1 MEITV
6 FKVFVDVQGHIGV
19 VLLVRL
25 MEILILECF
34 SSKQMKPMFC
44 LLFRCCCCPSYLG
57 VLGAFMQHAIRQV
70 RYKILGCLAGRVA
83 SNFVLHIVHT
93 CLRRDSTPA

>member
-19 VLLVRL
+19 ALLVRL
-25 MEILILECF
+25 MEKIKNFGIGIKTDEANVLLAF
-34 SSKQMKPMFC
+34 S
-44 LLFRCCCCPSYLG
+44 LLLLPLLLR
-57 VLGAFMQHAIRQV
+57 LGAFMQHAIRQV

>member
-19 VLLVRL
+19 ALLVRL
-25 MEILILECF
+25 MEILILELE
-34 SSKQMKPMFC
+34 SKQMKPMFC

-57 VLGAFMQHAIRQV
+57 
-70 RYKILGCLAGRVA
+70 
-83 SNFVLHIVHT
+83 
-93 CLRRDSTPA
+93 

>member
-25 MEILILECF
+25 MEILVLELE
-34 SSKQMKPMFC
+34 SKQMNVLK
-44 LLFRCCCCPSYLG
+44 LFRCCCCPSYLG
-57 VLGAFMQHAIRQV
+57 
-70 RYKILGCLAGRVA
+70 
-83 SNFVLHIVHT
+83 
-93 CLRRDSTPA
+93 

>member
-25 MEILILECF
+25 MEILVLELE
-34 SSKQMKPMFC
+34 SKQMNV
-44 LLFRCCCCPSYLG
+44 LLAFSLLLLPLLLRC
-57 VLGAFMQHAIRQV
+57 V
-70 RYKILGCLAGRVA
+70 RCFYATCNKAGEV
-83 SNFVLHIVHT
+83 
-93 CLRRDSTPA
+93 

>member
-25 MEILILECF
+25 MEKIKNFGIGIKTDEANVL
-34 SSKQMKPMFC
+34 K
-44 LLFRCCCCPSYLG
+44 LFRCCCCPSYLG
-57 VLGAFMQHAIRQV
+57 
-70 RYKILGCLAGRVA
+70 
-83 SNFVLHIVHT
+83 
-93 CLRRDSTPA
+93 

>member
-25 MEILILECF
+25 MEILVLELE
-34 SSKQMKPMFC
+34 SKQMNV
-44 LLFRCCCCPSYLG
+44 LLAFSLLLLPLLLR
-57 VLGAFMQHAIRQV
+57 LGAFMQHAIRQV
-70 RYKILGCLAGRVA
+70 RYKILGCLAGSA
-83 SNFVLHIVHT
+83 LVHT

>member
-25 MEILILECF
+25 MEILIFELE
-34 SSKQMKPMFC
+34 SKQMNVLK
-44 LLFRCCCCPSYLG
+44 LFRCCCCHSY
-57 VLGAFMQHAIRQV
+57 LGAFMPHAIRQV
-70 RYKILGCLAGRVA
+70 RYKILGCLAGSA
-83 SNFVLHIVHT
+83 LVHT

>member
-19 VLLVRL
+19 VLWVRL
-25 MEILILECF
+25 MEILVLELE
-34 SSKQMKPMFC
+34 SKQMNV
-44 LLFRCCCCPSYLG
+44 LLAFSLLLLPLLLR
-57 VLGAFMQHAIRQV
+57 LGAFMQHAIRQV

>member
-25 MEILILECF
+25 MEILILELE
-34 SSKQMKPMFC
+34 SKQMNV
-44 LLFRCCCCPSYLG
+44 LLAFSLLLLPLLLR
-57 VLGAFMQHAIRQV
+57 LGAFMQHAIRQV

>member
-25 MEILILECF
+25 MEILVLELE
-34 SSKQMKPMFC
+34 SKQMNV
-44 LLFRCCCCPSYLG
+44 LLAFSLLLLPLLLRCFYATCN
-57 VLGAFMQHAIRQV
+57 
-70 RYKILGCLAGRVA
+70 KAGEV
-83 SNFVLHIVHT
+83 
-93 CLRRDSTPA
+93 